1 MEKLIKST
9 NNIEKSD
16 LIVLREKFIA
26 DYSKKKGWNP
36 TNLTPKQLLEIV
48 EQNGYKSPGLIF
60 G

>member
-26 DYSKKKGWNP
+26 DYSKKKGRNP

-48 EQNGYKSPGLIF
+48 EI
-60 G
+60 